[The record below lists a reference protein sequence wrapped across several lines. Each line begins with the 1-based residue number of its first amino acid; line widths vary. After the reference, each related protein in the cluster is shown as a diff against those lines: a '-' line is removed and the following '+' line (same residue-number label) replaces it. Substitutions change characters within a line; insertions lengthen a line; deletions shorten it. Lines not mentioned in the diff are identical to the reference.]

1 MAIGTVPRPPDRRRP
16 VPAIPWPGP
25 TPAMR
30 KAAQDFEGVFLAR
43 DTARGD
49 PGARPPPGPLG
60 NGQDDPFASMLQD
73 EYAKLISPRSG
84 KIGIA
89 DAVLREMLRAQ
100 AAS

>member
-1 MAIGTVPRPPDRRRP
+1 MAIGTVPPTRPA
-16 VPAIPWPGP
+16 PAAADPLAAA

-30 KAAQDFEGVFLAR
+30 KAAQDFEGVFLAEILR
-43 DTARGD
+43 GVTQGLTA
-49 PGARPPPGPLG
+49 PGPLG

-73 EYAKLISPRSG
+73 EYAKLISRSG